1 MDNEPEFASYKKLLI
16 FNAEKSGI
24 ITLTKIFEKTYNF
37 KSETFAEN
45 GKLK

>member
-1 MDNEPEFASYKKLLI
+1 MDDEQEFASYKKLLI
-16 FNAEKSGI
+16 FNAERSGI

-37 KSETFAEN
+37 KSESLAEN